1 MNQDRAPILR
11 LEDISKSFS
20 GVTVLDGINLNLYG
34 HEVLALMGEN
44 GAGKS
49 TLMNILSGNLMRD
62 SGKIVVNGNDVDIS
76 SPRQASELGIA
87 IIHQELNVVP
97 TMTVAQNLALGNEPK
112 GRSGLVDKKQMREDA
127 LRKLSVI
134 GTDIN
139 PDVPLGEL
147 GTGEQQMVEIAKA
160 VASRAKILILDEPTA
175 SLSRGESE
183 RLFDIVEKLRGEG
196 TGLIYISHRMEEVW
210 RLADR
215 VTVLRDGHTVAT
227 SAIADVDQSE
237 IVAKMVGR
245 KVEKLYDHDERSAGE
260 VVLDVRDLRLSQ
272 DSPSV
277 SLQVRAGEV
286 VGVSGLVGAGR
297 TEIARCVIGA
307 DKRFSG
313 EVKS

>member
-97 TMTVAQNLALGNEPK
+97 TMTVAQNLALGSEPK

-127 LRKLSVI
+127 LSASSSSV
-134 GTDIN
+134 
-139 PDVPLGEL
+139 V
-147 GTGEQQMVEIAKA
+147 
-160 VASRAKILILDEPTA
+160 S
-175 SLSRGESE
+175 SL
-183 RLFDIVEKLRGEG
+183 
-196 TGLIYISHRMEEVW
+196 
-210 RLADR
+210 
-215 VTVLRDGHTVAT
+215 
-227 SAIADVDQSE
+227 
-237 IVAKMVGR
+237 
-245 KVEKLYDHDERSAGE
+245 RSNA
-260 VVLDVRDLRLSQ
+260 
-272 DSPSV
+272 SV
-277 SLQVRAGEV
+277 SSIDKCEP
-286 VGVSGLVGAGR
+286 VS
-297 TEIARCVIGA
+297 
-307 DKRFSG
+307 F
-313 EVKS
+313 

>member
-160 VASRAKILILDEPTA
+160 VASRARSSSWMNQRLLCLEA
-175 SLSRGESE
+175 SPSACS
-183 RLFDIVEKLRGEG
+183 
-196 TGLIYISHRMEEVW
+196 TSW
-210 RLADR
+210 RNC
-215 VTVLRDGHTVAT
+215 
-227 SAIADVDQSE
+227 
-237 IVAKMVGR
+237 VAKAQG
-245 KVEKLYDHDERSAGE
+245 
-260 VVLDVRDLRLSQ
+260 
-272 DSPSV
+272 
-277 SLQVRAGEV
+277 
-286 VGVSGLVGAGR
+286 
-297 TEIARCVIGA
+297 
-307 DKRFSG
+307 
-313 EVKS
+313 

>member
-183 RLFDIVEKLRGEG
+183 RLFGIVEKLRGEG

-237 IVAKMVGR
+237 ICL
-245 KVEKLYDHDERSAGE
+245 LYT
-260 VVLDVRDLRLSQ
+260 
-272 DSPSV
+272 SPSP
-277 SLQVRAGEV
+277 RDT
-286 VGVSGLVGAGR
+286 R
-297 TEIARCVIGA
+297 
-307 DKRFSG
+307 
-313 EVKS
+313 

>member
-112 GRSGLVDKKQMREDA
+112 GRSGLD
-127 LRKLSVI
+127 RKS
-134 GTDIN
+134 T
-139 PDVPLGEL
+139 
-147 GTGEQQMVEIAKA
+147 
-160 VASRAKILILDEPTA
+160 
-175 SLSRGESE
+175 
-183 RLFDIVEKLRGEG
+183 RLNS
-196 TGLIYISHRMEEVW
+196 SHR
-210 RLADR
+210 L
-215 VTVLRDGHTVAT
+215 
-227 SAIADVDQSE
+227 
-237 IVAKMVGR
+237 
-245 KVEKLYDHDERSAGE
+245 
-260 VVLDVRDLRLSQ
+260 
-272 DSPSV
+272 
-277 SLQVRAGEV
+277 
-286 VGVSGLVGAGR
+286 
-297 TEIARCVIGA
+297 
-307 DKRFSG
+307 
-313 EVKS
+313 